1 MSSPRILIVD
11 DEEGIRFFLSEAV
24 SREGYISETASTG
37 EEALKM
43 LESEFYDLVIT
54 DYNMPGMNGIQ
65 TFSRMRELYP
75 HIVGIL
81 ITAYGDKSLAIEAM
95 NLGMFDYFT
104 KPVDIKE
111 VRVVIRRAIERSQLQ
126 KEVST
131 LRSTLEKSYPSD
143 QILGVSSVTREV
155 VDRIYRVADSDVSVL
170 VLGESGTGK
179 ELVAQALHFNSS
191 RKHRP
196 FVKINCTAVPHDLL
210 ESEFFGFEKGAFTGA
225 IKRKIGKFEQA
236 NEGTLFLDEIGDM
249 PMATQSKILRVIQ
262 ENELQRVGGEKTIK
276 IDIRLVAATNK
287 DLKKAIADGE
297 FREYLFYRL
306 NVVAINLPPLRKR
319 KEDIPILANHFLE
332 VYNQKFKKNIQSIT
346 PEGLDILTNY
356 LWPGNIRELEN
367 VMQRGI
373 ILAYGPALGKKDL
386 LDVYPSLGDSVDS
399 SDLSTGEAPGSSLS
413 DKVGMTVEST
423 EKRLILEAL
432 KDENWRRQET
442 AKRLGISRKSLHNKM
457 KKYGIVE

>member
-1 MSSPRILIVD
+1 MSSPKILIVD
-11 DEEGIRFFLSEAV
+11 DEEGIRFFLSEAI
-24 SREGYISETASTG
+24 SREGYIPETASTG
-37 EEALKM
+37 EEALKKV
-43 LESEFYDLVIT
+43 EDEFFDLVIT

-65 TFSRMRELYP
+65 AFSKMRDIHP

-81 ITAYGDKSLAIEAM
+81 ITAYGDKSLAMEAM

-111 VRVVIRRAIERSQLQ
+111 VRVVIRRAIERSMLQ
-126 KEVST
+126 KEVVT
-131 LRSTLEKSYPSD
+131 LRSTLEKNYPSNE
-143 QILGVSSVTREV
+143 ILGVSTATREV
-155 VDRIYRVADSDVSVL
+155 VERIHRVADSDVSAL
-170 VLGESGTGK
+170 ILGESGTGK
-179 ELVAQALHFNSS
+179 ELVAQALHYNSS

-210 ESEFFGFEKGAFTGA
+210 EAEFFGFEKGAFTGA

-249 PMATQSKILRVIQ
+249 PMSTQAKILRVIQ
-262 ENELQRVGGEKTIK
+262 ENELQRVGGENTIK

-287 DLKKAIADGE
+287 DLKKAIAEGE
-297 FREYLFYRL
+297 FREDLFYRL
-306 NVVAINLPPLRKR
+306 NVVAINLPPLRQR
-319 KEDIPILANHFLE
+319 KEDIPILSNHFLE

-346 PEGLDILTNY
+346 PEGIEILTNY
-356 LWPGNIRELEN
+356 SWPGNIRELEN

-386 LDVYPSLGDSVDS
+386 LDVYPSLSDGVES
-399 SDLSTGEAPGSSLS
+399 SSPVGASLS

-423 EKRLILEAL
+423 EKKLILEAL
-432 KDENWRRQET
+432 KEENWKRQET
-442 AKRLGISRKSLHNKM
+442 AKILNISRKSLHNKM